1 MGKKQHA
8 KDKLYILHTEWKYE
22 HGGFKGD
29 VAGGRLRLPY
39 KTLPFHCCALTLQ
52 DFKDAMCTRDGLVF
66 DILAIVRHGHSPHSL
81 LFCNTLHMYPGSSS
95 TAPTPAAAAS
105 SLWLT

>member
-52 DFKDAMCTRDGLVF
+52 DFKGQPL
-66 DILAIVRHGHSPHSL
+66 ILQPQTP
-81 LFCNTLHMYPGSSS
+81 NT
-95 TAPTPAAAAS
+95 TTPNP
-105 SLWLT
+105 